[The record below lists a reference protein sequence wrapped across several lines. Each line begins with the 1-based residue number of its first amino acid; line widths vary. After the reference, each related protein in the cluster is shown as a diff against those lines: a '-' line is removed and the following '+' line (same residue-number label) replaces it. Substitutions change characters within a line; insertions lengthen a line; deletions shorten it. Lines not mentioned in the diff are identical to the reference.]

1 MSLTI
6 ITSAKLTE
14 IQNDVMSAIA
24 DVEAKHG
31 LKISIGRGTYSDS
44 HTGDFKLKLLSIDP
58 SESDSDRLRKNLER
72 AIERHHTSFKLDDI
86 GTVFKRSPRGRN
98 RYTFMGLDE
107 TFKPVAKEH
116 GKDDLIT
123 FSPMLDRELMM
134 KFKA

>member
-6 ITSAKLTE
+6 ITSAKLDE

-24 DVEAKHG
+24 DVEEKHG
-31 LKISIGRGTYSDS
+31 LKISIGRGTYSNG
-44 HTGDFKLKLLSIDP
+44 HTGDFKLQLLSVDP
-58 SESDSDRLRKNLER
+58 SESLEDRLRRNLVS
-72 AIERHHTSFKLDDI
+72 AIEKHRTSFKLDDI

-107 TFKPVAKEH
+107 TLKPVAKEL
-116 GKDDLIT
+116 GKDDLVT
-123 FSPMLDRELMM
+123 FSLMLDRELMM